1 MEHMGTDSGPTSIF
15 DDVDKGDFK
24 ADFGSE
30 FPVGLTFGFL
40 HAFSA
45 CVCCLLLSSG
55 MSLCPLCSLAAS
67 TKSQCLLAQCLLCS
81 AGASPLFCA
90 SALCDNTWLFCTA
103 PCCAFACTWTPMPL
117 PFPLP
122 LNIFRVLYGPVKYQ

>member
-40 HAFSA
+40 HALGA
-45 CVCCLLLSSG
+45 CVCCLLLSPG
-55 MSLCPLCSLAAS
+55 MSCAPHAAWLLPPKAGVCCPSACCVLLVH
-67 TKSQCLLAQCLLCS
+67 CLSSVHLHCETAHGFSVQ
-81 AGASPLFCA
+81 PLVGHVHVN
-90 SALCDNTWLFCTA
+90 AL
-103 PCCAFACTWTPMPL
+103 
-117 PFPLP
+117 
-122 LNIFRVLYGPVKYQ
+122 

>member
-40 HAFSA
+40 HAFGA
-45 CVCCLLLSSG
+45 CVCCLLLSPGTSCAPRAAWLHPPRASAVG
-55 MSLCPLCSLAAS
+55 ACCALPVHRLCSVHLHCVAAHGFS
-67 TKSQCLLAQCLLCS
+67 VQ
-81 AGASPLFCA
+81 PLVVHVHA
-90 SALCDNTWLFCTA
+90 DAH
-103 PCCAFACTWTPMPL
+103 
-117 PFPLP
+117 
-122 LNIFRVLYGPVKYQ
+122 